1 MSERENNYKY
11 AYNFMRTVLENKID
25 VVGYLDD
32 DESIDIQKNLNELIV
47 YNALDFLKDN
57 FFNKYNEP
65 NIVCHTVDDM
75 EEHDNE

>member
-1 MSERENNYKY
+1 MSERKNNYKY

-75 EEHDNE
+75 EKHDNE

>member
-1 MSERENNYKY
+1 MSERKNNYKY

-25 VVGYLDD
+25 VTGYLDD
-32 DESIDIQKNLNELIV
+32 DESIDIQRNLNELIV